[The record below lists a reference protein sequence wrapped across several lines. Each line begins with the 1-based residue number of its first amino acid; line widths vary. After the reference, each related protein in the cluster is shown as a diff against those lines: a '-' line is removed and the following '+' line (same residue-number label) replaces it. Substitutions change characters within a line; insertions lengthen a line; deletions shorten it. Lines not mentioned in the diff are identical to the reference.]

1 MISTKNTKRR
11 SLRLRHRRGQSTV
24 EYSIITHALLF
35 GTGLAAT
42 APVIPG
48 SDRNGMVSL
57 VGFLLESMQKYYD
70 NIYQMLSTGAI

>member
-1 MISTKNTKRR
+1 MKRKINW
-11 SLRLRHRRGQSTV
+11 LRRNRRGQSTV
-24 EYSIITHALLF
+24 EYSVVTHAIIF

-42 APVIPG
+42 APVIQ
-48 SDRNGMVSL
+48 SDRAGMVSL

>member
-1 MISTKNTKRR
+1 MTSTKNTKRQLR
-11 SLRLRHRRGQSTV
+11 RLRHRRGQSTV

-42 APVIPG
+42 APVIQ